1 MKRGLI
7 EFENM
12 RDIYIHKYL
21 HLTGKV
27 GEELSL
33 KSFLD
38 SIENEDYKT
47 QIELIRNT
55 DDKEKRRKLKSELPS
70 VTIAG
75 TFKGGRKDS
84 NISSKSGFMVLD
96 FDNEDGKE
104 HDWEGLK
111 RKSSEM
117 PQVAASFISPS
128 GEGLKIIVK
137 IPEWESKEDF
147 TAIFNGAK
155 QLFEREL
162 GIKIDE
168 SGKDPARLC
177 FFSSDANIY
186 ICPDVSALIP
196 VEPCYKETEK
206 AISPKYH
213 KKQSV
218 CENEWDSLSEKER
231 ISQREKTMDELEQ
244 LADILLKRTG
254 HAYIEKYEHYEK
266 ILRAAWIMW
275 GDGAV
280 ERLKETKFT
289 WDFEQTITEKM
300 RSFENSHAL
309 PLALVRGVRKEIDD
323 CFYEEVT
330 KDFYFLGK
338 TGYLQEN
345 GVHYVD
351 FRKEDVVLKLRERGL
366 SDKRGAKNLSEV
378 EKAILY
384 IQDNKL
390 IHAVF
395 DGYAGKER
403 GFRIIDDKNVII
415 RSQAKIIE
423 GKPGR
428 WDTIMELIDSIFV
441 SSENP
446 EQRKIFLNWLKIAR
460 CRLMKPEIHYK
471 SPLLCLVGPAGSGKS
486 LIIKHLL
493 VPILGGR
500 MGNPYGCMTGATLF
514 NGDMLGNEIQL
525 MDDVQPNFDNK
536 TRRVISTR
544 FKEFEYSNVVRI
556 ERKGLEAFSTH
567 PLWFFVMALNDN
579 AKSIQAFPLLDIDMQ
594 DKVCGLFCNGGVPE
608 MAHQDAVEFDR
619 KIAQELPAFIDWLE
633 YEYQIENTEYNSSVK
648 RNGFSCYIHPE
659 IEERLEDIGDEGRLL
674 RYLDSLGFKEKI
686 SLTAKGWSVKLQKH
700 EYHQKMNFLTTSSSL
715 GEIFSKLSKS
725 HPERI
730 KKGKRAN
737 KGYYWTF
744 IPCEENKLHVKQVEG
759 TPVPF

>member
-1 MKRGLI
+1 MK
-7 EFENM
+7 NT
-12 RDIYIHKYL
+12 YIQEYL
-21 HLTGKV
+21 HTKDTDSQKV
-27 GEELSL
+27 ISL
-33 KSFLD
+33 ESFLD
-38 SIENEDYKT
+38 SIKKEDYKT

-55 DDKEKRRKLKSELPS
+55 DDKEKRRKLKSDLPS

-104 HDWEGLK
+104 HNWESLK

-117 PQVAASFISPS
+117 TQVAASFISPS
-128 GEGLKIIVK
+128 GKGLKIIVK
-137 IPEWESKEDF
+137 IPEWESKENF

-168 SGKDPARLC
+168 SGKNPSRLC
-177 FFSSDANIY
+177 FVSSDANIY

-231 ISQREKTMDELEQ
+231 ISEREKTVGELEQ
-244 LADILLKRTG
+244 LADVLLKRTG

-275 GDGAV
+275 QGEAV
-280 ERLKETKFT
+280 EHLKKTKFT
-289 WDFEQTITEKM
+289 WDFEQNIAEKM

-309 PLALVRGVRKEIDD
+309 PLALVKSVRKEIDD
-323 CFYEEVT
+323 CFCEEVT

-351 FRKEDVVLKLRERGL
+351 FRKEDVALKLRERGL
-366 SDKRGAKNLSEV
+366 SDKRGAKNLTEV

-384 IQDNKL
+384 IQQNK
-390 IHAVF
+390 IVHDVF

-403 GFRIIDDKNVII
+403 GFHIIDNKNVIV
-415 RSQAKIIE
+415 RSQAKIITGE
-423 GKPGR
+423 SGR
-428 WDTIMELIDSIFV
+428 WDTIMELIDSVFV
-441 SSENP
+441 SAENP

-493 VPILGGR
+493 APILGGR
-500 MGNPYGCMTGATLF
+500 MGNPYGYMTGATRF

-525 MDDVQPNFDNK
+525 MDDVQPNFDNN
-536 TRRVISTR
+536 TRRAISTR
-544 FKEFEYSNVVRI
+544 FKGFEYSNLVHI
-556 ERKGLEAFSTH
+556 EKKGVEAFSAY

-594 DKVCGLFCNGGVPE
+594 DKVCGLFCNGRVPE

-619 KIAQELPAFIDWLE
+619 KIAQQLAAFINWLE
-633 YEYQIENTEYNSSVK
+633 HEYQIENTEDNSSVK

-659 IEERLEDIGDEGRLL
+659 IEERLEDAGDEGRLL
-674 RYLDSLGFKEKI
+674 RHLDSLGFKEKI
-686 SLTAKGWSVKLQKH
+686 SLTAYGWSVELQKH
-700 EYHQKMNFLTTSSSL
+700 EYHQKMKFLSSPCNL

-725 HPERI
+725 QPERI
-730 KKGKRAN
+730 KKGKRGN
-737 KGYYWTF
+737 KGYYWIF
-744 IPCEENKLHVKQVEG
+744 VPYEEDKLHVKRIEG
-759 TPVPF
+759 TLVPF

>member
-1 MKRGLI
+1 MK
-7 EFENM
+7 N
-12 RDIYIHKYL
+12 IYIQQYL
-21 HLTGKV
+21 HTKDTDSQKV
-27 GEELSL
+27 ISL
-33 KSFLD
+33 ESFLD
-38 SIENEDYKT
+38 SIRNEDYKT
-47 QIELIRNT
+47 QIELIRIT
-55 DDKEKRRKLKSELPS
+55 DDKEKRRKLKSDLPA

-75 TFKGGRKDS
+75 TFKRGRKDS

-104 HDWEGLK
+104 HDWESLK

-137 IPEWESKEDF
+137 IPAWESKEDF
-147 TAIFNGAK
+147 TNIFNGAK

-168 SGKDPARLC
+168 SGKNPSRLC
-177 FFSSDANIY
+177 FVSSDANIY
-186 ICPDVSALIP
+186 ICPNISMLAH
-196 VEPCYKETEK
+196 VEPCCKETAK
-206 AISPKYH
+206 AIFSKCH
-213 KKQSV
+213 QKQGAEKMGSG
-218 CENEWDSLSEKER
+218 WDFLSEEER
-231 ISQREKTMDELEQ
+231 KSQREQTVRELKQ

-254 HAYIEKYEHYEK
+254 YAYIKKYEHYEK

-289 WDFEQTITEKM
+289 WDFEQTIDEKM

-309 PLALVRGVRKEIDD
+309 PLVLVRSVRKEIDD
-323 CFYEEVT
+323 CFCEEVT

-338 TGYLQEN
+338 SGYLQEN

-351 FRKEDVVLKLRERGL
+351 FRKEDVALKLRERGL
-366 SDKRGAKNLSEV
+366 SDKRGAKNLTEV

-384 IQDNKL
+384 IQHNK
-390 IHAVF
+390 IVHTIF

-403 GFRIIDDKNVII
+403 GVHIIDDKNVIVL
-415 RSQAKIIE
+415 SQAKIIK
-423 GKPGR
+423 GKSGR
-428 WDTIMELIDSIFV
+428 WDTIKELIDSVFV
-441 SSENP
+441 SAKNP

-500 MGNPYGCMTGATLF
+500 MGNPYGCMTGTTRF

-619 KIAQELPAFIDWLE
+619 KIAQELPAFINWLE
-633 YEYQIENTEYNSSVK
+633 HEYQIENTEDNSSVK

-659 IEERLEDIGDEGRLL
+659 IEERLEDVGDEGRLL
-674 RYLDSLGFKEKI
+674 RCLDSLGFKEKI
-686 SLTAKGWSVKLQKH
+686 SLTAHDWSVKLQNH
-700 EYHQKMNFLTTSSSL
+700 EYHQKMNFLSTSSNL

-744 IPCEENKLHVKQVEG
+744 IPCEENKLHVKQFEG